1 MTNRANNKN
10 WSLATRTVHQPEV
23 YAPSPPVAAPLYQ
36 SSTFRVADAE
46 TVARYAQEI
55 RPPAF
60 YTRWG
65 NPTTEAWEKLIADL
79 EGGRQALAFASGMA
93 AVSTTLLGLLS
104 PGDHVVAGASLYTAT
119 TKLLSTDLPKLGI
132 EVDFV
137 DPTDT
142 SALAAA
148 LCESTRMIYL
158 ETPTNP
164 TMRLTDLAAV
174 CRLARERNVTTVVD
188 NTFAS
193 TYNQRPLALGAD
205 VVLHSATK
213 YLAGHSDVVAGCVVT
228 DEERAEKLWQK
239 RTLLGGSLD
248 PFAAWLL
255 LRGMKTY
262 AIRMQRHNHNAA
274 VVAEALQRHPAVRRV
289 IYPGL
294 ESHPQYE
301 LASRQM
307 SGSGGMVA
315 FELAGGRAAGI
326 RLVESTELALLAV
339 SLGGVETLIEHPASM
354 SHAVLSDE
362 QLQLAGIPPGLVRLS
377 VGIEDADDLV
387 ADLDQALS
395 QLT

>member
-1 MTNRANNKN
+1 
-10 WSLATRTVHQPEV
+10 
-23 YAPSPPVAAPLYQ
+23 LYQ
-36 SSTFRVADAE
+36 TSTFRVADAE

-55 RPPAF
+55 QPPAF

-65 NPTTEAWEKLIADL
+65 NPTTEAWEKLIAEL
-79 EGGRQALAFASGMA
+79 EGGRRGLAFASGMA

-137 DPTDT
+137 DPTDRA
-142 SALAAA
+142 ALAAA
-148 LCESTRMIYL
+148 LGESTRMIYL

-164 TMRLTDLAAV
+164 TLLLSDLEVV
-174 CRLARERNVTTVVD
+174 CGLARDRNITTVVD

-193 TYNQRPLALGAD
+193 TYNQRPLALGTD

-228 DEERAEKLWQK
+228 DEERAEKLWHK

-262 AIRMQRHNHNAA
+262 AIRMERHNHNATLL
-274 VVAEALQRHPAVRRV
+274 AEALERHPAVRRV

-294 ESHPQYE
+294 KSHPQYE

-307 SGSGGMVA
+307 SGPGGMVA

-362 QLQLAGIPPGLVRLS
+362 QLQRAGIPPGLVRLS
-377 VGIEDADDLV
+377 VGIEDAADLV
-387 ADLDQALS
+387 ADLEQALS
-395 QLT
+395 RLT